1 MGHKDQRD
9 DLKDALRKRDEQITS
24 LEARI
29 DAYIARTSETQARL
43 LKTID
48 TVDSLKAQHIID
60 LAAKERERLNL
71 SREIERWRTFAK
83 VLEVERDDLKDVVE
97 DLIQKVQMSSD
108 WNMWPCSRMDIT
120 KHLQQLPE
128 NHFKLS
134 DTSCRNS
141 EDVLEYG
148 VSVIA
153 RLRTELDHERK
164 AHRKVVEEA
173 NLRISELEAK
183 VAAREAVL
191 EASIRHHQKRDK
203 SPLDRSR
210 QARRTP
216 ESEISPPKPM
226 SDEDCLRVLAD
237 SNTRNK
243 SLEIEIRSLARKL
256 EHARGS
262 AASPACISADATP
275 VAAPSSPRIASLDHP
290 HQPVPR
296 KPPITDTE
304 THLTSTLYTVSALPA
319 DSHVVTRPSSH
330 NSPTASTD
338 SAPQHSIAQLDDQ
351 INLYASQLDAF
362 KAERKALVE
371 VAVRKRR
378 VSDGGEP
385 PDFPQILVI
394 EEECVRLASQVS
406 HLEQELQHSRSSAK
420 SREDELLKEID
431 ALRLSLHQQSLDL
444 YHAHDAHHLDDG
456 IDVEQNME
464 LATPLQPTAILSWND
479 PGLTSFPMDPLLI
492 PLPFSPK
499 RNSSPIISSS
509 RPLPRPSSPHPVK
522 LRRLEEGLE
531 VARAQ
536 LATKQLALDQLK
548 FDLEELRHLL
558 PEEPP

>member
-9 DLKDALRKRDEQITS
+9 DLKEALRKRDEQITS

-48 TVDSLKAQHIID
+48 TVDSLKARHVID
-60 LAAKERERLNL
+60 LAAKEHERATLFH
-71 SREIERWRTFAK
+71 EIERWRTFAK
-83 VLEVERDDLKDVVE
+83 VLEVERDDLKYVVE
-97 DLIQKVQMSSD
+97 DLIQKVHMSSD
-108 WNMWPCSRMDIT
+108 WSMWPCSRMDIT
-120 KHLQQLPE
+120 KHLHQLPE
-128 NHFKLS
+128 NHFKPS
-134 DTSCRNS
+134 DTNCRDS
-141 EDVLEYG
+141 EDILEYS
-148 VSVIA
+148 VSVIT

-164 AHRKVVEEA
+164 AHCKVVEEA

-183 VAAREAVL
+183 VAAREVVL
-191 EASIRHHQKRDK
+191 EASVRHHQKRDK
-203 SPLDRSR
+203 SPLHRSR
-210 QARRTP
+210 AP

-226 SDEDCLRVLAD
+226 TDEDCLRALAD

-243 SLEIEIRSLARKL
+243 SLEIEIRSLAQKL
-256 EHARGS
+256 ERVRGS
-262 AASPACISADATP
+262 AASPTCISADATP
-275 VAAPSSPRIASLDHP
+275 VVGPSSSPRIAFPDHP
-290 HQPVPR
+290 HQLVIPT
-296 KPPITDTE
+296 KPLTTDTE
-304 THLTSTLYTVSALPA
+304 THPTPTLHTVSTLPT
-319 DSHVVTRPSSH
+319 DSHVVTRPLSY
-330 NSPTASTD
+330 NSPTASSD
-338 SAPQHSIAQLDDQ
+338 SASQRSIALLDDQ
-351 INLYASQLDAF
+351 ITSYTSQLDAF

-378 VSDGGEP
+378 LSNGGDP

-420 SREDELLKEID
+420 SREYELLKEIE
-431 ALRLSLHQQSLDL
+431 ALKLSLHQHSPNL
-444 YHAHDAHHLDDG
+444 YHAHDAQHLDDG
-456 IDVEQNME
+456 IDEEKNMK

-479 PGLTSFPMDPLLI
+479 PGFRMDPLLI
-492 PLPFSPK
+492 PLPISPD
-499 RNSSPIISSS
+499 RNSSPTISSS

-536 LATKQLALDQLK
+536 LTTKQLALDQLK
-548 FDLEELRHLL
+548 SDMEELEHLL